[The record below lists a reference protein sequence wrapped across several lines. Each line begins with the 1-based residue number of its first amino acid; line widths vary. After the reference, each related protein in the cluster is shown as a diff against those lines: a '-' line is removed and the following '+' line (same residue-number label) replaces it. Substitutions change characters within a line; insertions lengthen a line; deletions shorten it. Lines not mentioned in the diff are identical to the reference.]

1 MAHQTERGVRTQ
13 RRKDAIAKT
22 PRKKD
27 GEAGS
32 PAWPPASFLLK
43 MANSSCLV
51 CICYSAGIVGEG
63 EACLLFW
70 DLEWEGH
77 LSAIPFGLHSNK

>member
-1 MAHQTERGVRTQ
+1 MRTQ
-13 RRKDAIAKT
+13 RRKHAIAKT
-22 PRKKD
+22 PRKED

-43 MANSSCLV
+43 MARSPCLV
-51 CICYSAGIVGEG
+51 CICYSAGVCGG
-63 EACLLFW
+63 GKGLLVSW

-77 LSAIPFGLHSNK
+77 LSADPIWTLHSNK